1 MKDGR
6 KEGRKEGG
14 RKEGRK
20 EAMKQ
25 GSEEARKQRSKEAR
39 KQRSKEAKKE
49 RRKEARNGRKD
60 EHKKGRGTQDA
71 GIHTH
76 THGFHTVAKMS
87 LNDDRSSVFFE
98 ALRPPSNPP
107 SRFTLGGGAAFL
119 HAALRVKIGIVI
131 LNLIILK
138 AVGWIDNS
146 RV

>member
-1 MKDGR
+1 MNI
-6 KEGRKEGG
+6 RKEGG
-14 RKEGRK
+14 
-20 EAMKQ
+20 
-25 GSEEARKQRSKEAR
+25 
-39 KQRSKEAKKE
+39 
-49 RRKEARNGRKD
+49 
-60 EHKKGRGTQDA
+60 HKTLA
-71 GIHTH
+71 YTH

-131 LNLIILK
+131 LILK